1 MSSERDVKL
10 LCRILKVPRSTYY
23 ATINRPESMRSQESR
38 DYCTQ
43 IKEIWLKSRKCYGSP
58 RIAAIMRS
66 KGIFI
71 SQKRVGRLMAGMG
84 IRSVTMRKYRHYRSI
99 EDKVDRQNI
108 LKQDFASE
116 RPNERWATD
125 ITYIKTSND
134 GWTYLAS
141 VVDLCTKRIAGFKY
155 AKKMTANVAIAAV
168 VNALRNQ
175 GYPEGVI
182 LHSDQGCQYTSEA
195 FAEIMRKYGLIHS
208 FSKRGCPYDNAVM
221 ESFHATLKTEEVNR
235 QRYRDFSAASLRIF
249 DYIEGWYNRTRLH
262 SSIGYRT
269 PVQFENELKMDKNV
283 VTEMEVKSTS
293 FCV

>member
-1 MSSERDVKL
+1 MSGEHDVKL

-38 DYCTQ
+38 DYCAQ

-66 KGIFI
+66 KGIII

-141 VVDLCTKRIAGFKY
+141 VVDLCTKRIVGFKY

-168 VNALRNQ
+168 VNALHNQ

-195 FAEIMRKYGLIHS
+195 FAEIIRKYGLIHS

-221 ESFHATLKTEEVNR
+221 ESFHATLKKEEVNR

-283 VTEMEVKSTS
+283 VTEMEIKSTS

>member
-1 MSSERDVKL
+1 MSGEHDVKL

-38 DYCTQ
+38 DYCAQ

-84 IRSVTMRKYRHYRSI
+84 ISSVTMRKYRHYRSI

-141 VVDLCTKRIAGFKY
+141 VVDLCTKRIVGFKY

-168 VNALRNQ
+168 VNALHNQ

-195 FAEIMRKYGLIHS
+195 FAEIIRKYGLIHS

-221 ESFHATLKTEEVNR
+221 ESFHATLKKEEVNR

-262 SSIGYRT
+262 SSIGYST
-269 PVQFENELKMDKNV
+269 PVQFENELNTDKNE
-283 VTEMEVKSTS
+283 VTEVEVKSTS

>member
-1 MSSERDVKL
+1 MSGEHEVKL

-23 ATINRPESMRSQESR
+23 ATINRSESMRSQESR
-38 DYCTQ
+38 DYCAQ

-84 IRSVTMRKYRHYRSI
+84 IRSVTMRKYRHYSSI

-108 LKQDFASE
+108 LKQDFACE

-141 VVDLCTKRIAGFKY
+141 VVDLCTKRIVGFKY

-168 VNALRNQ
+168 VNALHNQ

-195 FAEIMRKYGLIHS
+195 FNEIIRKYGLIHS

-221 ESFHATLKTEEVNR
+221 ESFHATLKKEEVNR

-283 VTEMEVKSTS
+283 VTKMEVKSTS

>member
-1 MSSERDVKL
+1 MSGEHDVKL

-23 ATINRPESMRSQESR
+23 AAINRPESMRSQERR
-38 DYCTQ
+38 DYCAQ
-43 IKEIWLKSRKCYGSP
+43 IKEIWIKSRKCYGSP
-58 RIAAIMRS
+58 RITAIMRS
-66 KGIFI
+66 RGIFI

-84 IRSVTMRKYRHYRSI
+84 IRSVIMRKYKHYSSN
-99 EDKVDRQNI
+99 EDKADRQNI
-108 LKQDFASE
+108 LNQEFRSE

-125 ITYIKTSND
+125 ITYIKTRND

-141 VVDLCTKRIAGFKY
+141 VVDLCTKRIVGFKY
-155 AKKMTANVAIAAV
+155 ARTMTAGVAIAAV
-168 VNALRNQ
+168 VNALHNQ
-175 GYPEGVI
+175 GYPRGVV

-195 FAEIMRKYGLIHS
+195 FAEIVNQYGLIHS

-221 ESFHATLKTEEVNR
+221 ESFHATLKKEEVNR
-235 QRYRDFSAASLRIF
+235 QRYRDYSVAALRIF

-269 PVQFENELKMDKNV
+269 PIQFENELKMDKNV
-283 VTEMEVKSTS
+283 VIEMEVKSTS

>member
-1 MSSERDVKL
+1 MSGEHDVKL

-38 DYCTQ
+38 DYCAQ

-141 VVDLCTKRIAGFKY
+141 VVDLCTKRIVGFKY

-168 VNALRNQ
+168 VNALHNQ

-195 FAEIMRKYGLIHS
+195 FAEIIRKYGLIHS

-221 ESFHATLKTEEVNR
+221 ESFHATLKKEEVNR

-249 DYIEGWYNRTRLH
+249 DYIEGWYNLRCIIEDL
-262 SSIGYRT
+262 
-269 PVQFENELKMDKNV
+269 
-283 VTEMEVKSTS
+283 
-293 FCV
+293 

>member
-1 MSSERDVKL
+1 MSGEHDVKL

-38 DYCTQ
+38 DYCAQ

-84 IRSVTMRKYRHYRSI
+84 IRSVTMRKYRHYSSI
-99 EDKVDRQNI
+99 EDKTDRQNI

-141 VVDLCTKRIAGFKY
+141 VVDLCTKRIVGFKY

-168 VNALRNQ
+168 VNALHSQ
-175 GYPEGVI
+175 GYPRGVI

-195 FAEIMRKYGLIHS
+195 FAEIVNQYGLIHS

-221 ESFHATLKTEEVNR
+221 ESFHATLKKEEVNR
-235 QRYRDFSAASLRIF
+235 QRYRDYSVASLRIF

-283 VTEMEVKSTS
+283 VNKVEVKSTS

>member
-1 MSSERDVKL
+1 MSGEHDVKL

-38 DYCTQ
+38 DYCAQ

-141 VVDLCTKRIAGFKY
+141 VVDLCTKRIVGFKY

-168 VNALRNQ
+168 VNALHNQ

-195 FAEIMRKYGLIHS
+195 FAEIIRKYGLIHS

-221 ESFHATLKTEEVNR
+221 ESFHATLKKEEVNR

-269 PVQFENELKMDKNV
+269 PVQFENELNTDKNE
-283 VTEMEVKSTS
+283 VTEVEVKSTS

>member
-1 MSSERDVKL
+1 M
-10 LCRILKVPRSTYY
+10 KVSRSTYY
-23 ATINRPESMRSQESR
+23 ATIRKPESTRSRENR
-38 DYCTQ
+38 EYCAR
-43 IKEIWLKSRKCYGSP
+43 IEVIWKKSRQCYGSP
-58 RIAAIMRS
+58 KIAALMRND
-66 KGIFI
+66 GVLI

-84 IRSVTMRKYRHYRSI
+84 IRSVIMKKYRHYSSS
-99 EDKVDRQNI
+99 EDKLDRVNLLNQE
-108 LKQDFASE
+108 FMSE

-125 ITYIKTSND
+125 ITYIKTRND

-141 VVDLCTKRIAGFKY
+141 VVDLCTKRIVGFKY
-155 AKKMTANVAIAAV
+155 ARKMTADVAITAV
-168 VNALRNQ
+168 VNALNNQ
-175 GYPEGVI
+175 GYPRGVI

-195 FAEIMRKYGLIHS
+195 FAEIVNKYGLIHS

-221 ESFHATLKTEEVNR
+221 ESFHATLKKEEVNR
-235 QRYRDFSAASLRIF
+235 QRYRDYSTASLRIF

-283 VTEMEVKSTS
+283 VIEMEVKSTS